1 MAQLMHLNE
10 LATNTNLVF
19 KRKYRWTFE
28 VQWNGKKVGKNFVK
42 LASRPNLTVEETE
55 INYLHGKMYIPGKA
69 SWETITVTY
78 YDVARSVGNGM
89 TDLYSWLASIYNFQ
103 DQGSKMMQQTT
114 IQGDG
119 NNGGWAGKGTLLMY
133 DGCGTE
139 LESWELRGV
148 WPSAVNFGDLDYSS
162 SEEATIEL
170 TLRYYQAIYN
180 NLCGTN
186 PQPQCLGC

>member
-1 MAQLMHLNE
+1 MHLNE

-28 VQWNGKKVGKNFVK
+28 VKWNGKKIGKNFVK

-103 DQGSKMMQQTT
+103 DQGEKMMQQTT

-119 NNGGWAGKGTLLMY
+119 NNGGWAGTGNLTMY

-139 LESWELRGV
+139 LERWELRGV

-180 NLCGTN
+180 NLCGSN
-186 PQPQCLGC
+186 PKPECLGC